1 MKVEGN
7 IEYPVMTV
15 CEAYDADIRNKTRRA
30 EKNTLESEQG
40 KHNMGERQAPHSCA
54 DTSPIKE
61 PLTHQ

>member
-30 EKNTLESEQG
+30 EKIPWSQRRENTTWG
-40 KHNMGERQAPHSCA
+40 RDKHRIHAQIPAQSKSH
-54 DTSPIKE
+54 
-61 PLTHQ
+61 